1 MQAMSMGSP
10 YGTHSPQTPSTQCP
24 PHTGYKCVL
33 SYTIGADLQ
42 HCLSGQ
48 PLRVG
53 PLCLEDL
60 EVPGGQ
66 KNKEMGWAGSMVSTQ
81 PSQEPGYKLPS
92 PEVYAQLR
100 RYSVEATVCVFFIG
114 AADYAGE
121 TKVGGLMHP
130 FGLEL
135 VNVCPRGHLMCQYP

>member
-1 MQAMSMGSP
+1 MSMGSP

-24 PHTGYKCVL
+24 PPAGYKCVP

-48 PLRVG
+48 PLPVG

-66 KNKEMGWAGSMVSTQ
+66 KNKEIGWTGSTVS
-81 PSQEPGYKLPS
+81 
-92 PEVYAQLR
+92 R
-100 RYSVEATVCVFFIG
+100 
-114 AADYAGE
+114 
-121 TKVGGLMHP
+121 
-130 FGLEL
+130 
-135 VNVCPRGHLMCQYP
+135 

>member
-1 MQAMSMGSP
+1 MNLSPASPTTKHLPKLRMQAMSMGSP

-24 PHTGYKCVL
+24 PPTGYKRVL

-42 HCLSGQ
+42 HCLSGR
-48 PLRVG
+48 PLPVG

-66 KNKEMGWAGSMVSTQ
+66 KNKEMVDRIHDEQVTAGTQ
-81 PSQEPGYKLPS
+81 PSREPGYKLPLP

-100 RYSVEATVCVFFIG
+100 QYSVEAPVC
-114 AADYAGE
+114 ALYWS
-121 TKVGGLMHP
+121 
-130 FGLEL
+130 
-135 VNVCPRGHLMCQYP
+135 C